1 MRERTGGIWTLHY
14 ELHEVEP
21 YVNWLYFFNAWGF
34 PARYGN
40 VARIHDCPS
49 CRAQWLASFP
59 DAEKPKAQE
68 AMKLYDDALAL
79 LHNLDGQVQTHA
91 IVGLYEANG
100 ENENIVLRQGIK
112 VKGEGLRVKGE
123 GFLNESSVTSAER
136 RVKGEEQSSQ
146 LAFSQELDIRLSLL
160 RQQHGETCLCWA
172 DFLPPVESGQTGT
185 VGLFVTSV
193 DEKMINS
200 EHTDDYHLMLAQT
213 LADRLAEATAERM
226 HEEVRKELW
235 GYAKD
240 ERLTIEEMLQEKYVG
255 RRPAVGYPSL
265 PDQSLNFLIDQLL
278 DMKRIGVNLTE
289 SGAMR
294 PHASTSGLIISHPQ
308 ARHFAIGHIGED
320 QLKDY
325 ALRRGMPENRIRE
338 FLASNIA

>member
-1 MRERTGGIWTLHY
+1 MREGTGGIWTLHY

-79 LHNLDGQVQTHA
+79 LHNLDGQIQTHA

-100 ENENIVLRQGIK
+100 ENENILLKQAQMSDVKCIMSN
-112 VKGEGLRVKGE
+112 VKGRDEVSNG
-123 GFLNESSVTSAER
+123 
-136 RVKGEEQSSQ
+136 
-146 LAFSQELDIRLSLL
+146 IRLPLL

-172 DFLPPVESGQTGT
+172 DFLPPVESRQTGT

-193 DEKMINS
+193 DEKMVNG

-226 HEEVRKELW
+226 HEEVRKHLW

-278 DMKRIGVNLTE
+278 DMKRIGVSLTE

>member
-40 VARIHDCPS
+40 VARIHDCTS

-79 LHNLDGQVQTHA
+79 LHNLDGQIQTHA
-91 IVGLYEANG
+91 IVGLFEANG
-100 ENENIVLRQGIK
+100 EGEDILLKQMSDVKCQMSN
-112 VKGEGLRVKGE
+112 VKGRDEVSNG
-123 GFLNESSVTSAER
+123 
-136 RVKGEEQSSQ
+136 
-146 LAFSQELDIRLSLL
+146 IRLPLL
-160 RQQHGETCLCWA
+160 RQQHGETCMCWA

-193 DEKMINS
+193 DEKMVNG

-265 PDQSLNFLIDQLL
+265 PDQSLNFLIDELL
-278 DMKRIGVNLTE
+278 DMKRIGVSLTE

-320 QLKDY
+320 QLNDY

>member
-1 MRERTGGIWTLHY
+1 MVASHGVSHDQGMREGTGGIWTLHY

-40 VARIHDCPS
+40 VARIHDCTS

-79 LHNLDGQVQTHA
+79 LHNLDGQAQTHA

-100 ENENIVLRQGIK
+100 EGEDILLKQMSDVKCQMSNAKGRGK
-112 VKGEGLRVKGE
+112 VSNG
-123 GFLNESSVTSAER
+123 
-136 RVKGEEQSSQ
+136 
-146 LAFSQELDIRLSLL
+146 IRLPLL

-265 PDQSLNFLIDQLL
+265 PDQSLNFLIDELL
-278 DMKRIGVNLTE
+278 DMKGIGVSLTE

>member
-1 MRERTGGIWTLHY
+1 
-14 ELHEVEP
+14 
-21 YVNWLYFFNAWGF
+21 
-34 PARYGN
+34 
-40 VARIHDCPS
+40 
-49 CRAQWLASFP
+49 
-59 DAEKPKAQE
+59 
-68 AMKLYDDALAL
+68 
-79 LHNLDGQVQTHA
+79 
-91 IVGLYEANG
+91 
-100 ENENIVLRQGIK
+100 
-112 VKGEGLRVKGE
+112 
-123 GFLNESSVTSAER
+123 
-136 RVKGEEQSSQ
+136 
-146 LAFSQELDIRLSLL
+146 
-160 RQQHGETCLCWA
+160 
-172 DFLPPVESGQTGT
+172 VESGQTGT

-278 DMKRIGVNLTE
+278 DMKRIGVSLTE

-294 PHASTSGLIISHPQ
+294 PHASTSGLIISHSQ

-320 QLKDY
+320 QLNDY

>member
-1 MRERTGGIWTLHY
+1 MRGETVRNWILHY

-21 YVNWLYFFNAWGF
+21 YINWLYFFNAWGF

-40 VARIHDCPS
+40 VAQIHDCTS

-59 DAEKPKAQE
+59 DDERPKAQE

-79 LHNLDGQVQTHA
+79 LHQSDGKSQAHA
-91 IVGLYEANG
+91 LVALFEACSEGEDVLIKQWQMANG
-100 ENENIVLRQGIK
+100 QSARRDACIIK
-112 VKGEGLRVKGE
+112 RSKKYQMTE
-123 GFLNESSVTSAER
+123 
-136 RVKGEEQSSQ
+136 
-146 LAFSQELDIRLSLL
+146 DIRLPML
-160 RQQHGETCLCWA
+160 RQQHGDTCLCWA
-172 DFLPPVESGQTGT
+172 DFLPPAESGQTET
-185 VGLFVTSV
+185 IGLFATSV
-193 DEKMINS
+193 DEDLAKG
-200 EHTDDYHLMLAQT
+200 HDDYHRMLAQT

-226 HEEVRKELW
+226 HEEVRKSLW

-240 ERLTIEEMLQEKYVG
+240 EGLSIEQMFQEKYVG

-265 PDQSLNFLIDQLL
+265 PDQSLNFLIDQLIG
-278 DMKRIGVNLTE
+278 MKRIGVSLTE

-325 ALRRGMPENRIRE
+325 ARRRGMSEDRMRP
-338 FLASNIA
+338 FLASNLT

>member
-79 LHNLDGQVQTHA
+79 LHNLDGQAQTHA

-100 ENENIVLRQGIK
+100 EGENILLKQMSDVKCPLGDVRRRLRSATEQEMSKDIK
-112 VKGEGLRVKGE
+112 LP
-123 GFLNESSVTSAER
+123 
-136 RVKGEEQSSQ
+136 
-146 LAFSQELDIRLSLL
+146 LL

-172 DFLPPVESGQTGT
+172 DFLPPVESGQTGI

-265 PDQSLNFLIDQLL
+265 PDQSLNFLIDEMLHL
-278 DMKRIGVNLTE
+278 SRIGIRLTE
-289 SGAMR
+289 HGAMQ
-294 PHASTSGLIISHPQ
+294 PHASVSGLMISCPQ
-308 ARHFAIGHIGED
+308 ARYFTLGKIGSD
-320 QLKDY
+320 QLSDY
-325 ALRRGMPENRIRE
+325 ARRRGLPVEVIRK
-338 FLASNIA
+338 FLSSNL

>member
-1 MRERTGGIWTLHY
+1 MREKTGDNWILHY

-40 VARIHDCPS
+40 VAQIHNCTS
-49 CRAQWLASFP
+49 CRAQWLASFS
-59 DAEKPKAQE
+59 DVEKPKAQE
-68 AMKLYDDALAL
+68 AMKLYDEALAL
-79 LHNLDGQVQTHA
+79 LHELDGQVQTHA

-100 ENENIVLRQGIK
+100 DGEDVLLRQGRK
-112 VKGEGLRVKGE
+112 ANDKWKMEDGKWKMED
-123 GFLNESSVTSAER
+123 
-136 RVKGEEQSSQ
+136 GEEQ
-146 LAFSQELDIRLSLL
+146 EPRLPLL
-160 RQQHGETCLCWA
+160 RQQHGETCLCWS
-172 DFLPPVESGQTGT
+172 DFLPPIESGQTGT

-193 DEKMINS
+193 DEDMVNS
-200 EHTDDYHLMLAQT
+200 KLSNGKYIDDYHLMLAQT

-226 HEEVRKELW
+226 HEEVRKQLW

-240 ERLTIEEMLQEKYVG
+240 ERLTVEEMFQEKYIG

-278 DMKRIGVNLTE
+278 DMKRIGVSLTE

-325 ALRRGMPENRIRE
+325 ALRRGMPEAEMRR

>member
-40 VARIHDCPS
+40 VARIHDCTS
-49 CRAQWLASFP
+49 CRAQWLASFS
-59 DAEKPKAQE
+59 DDERPKAQE

-79 LHNLDGQVQTHA
+79 LHNLDGQAQTHA

-100 ENENIVLRQGIK
+100 ENEEIVLKQGPH
-112 VKGEGLRVKGE
+112 LP
-123 GFLNESSVTSAER
+123 
-136 RVKGEEQSSQ
+136 
-146 LAFSQELDIRLSLL
+146 LL

-226 HEEVRKELW
+226 HEEVRKHLW

-265 PDQSLNFLIDQLL
+265 PDQSLNFLIDELL
-278 DMKRIGVNLTE
+278 DMKRIGVSLTE

-294 PHASTSGLIISHPQ
+294 PHASTSGLLIGHPQ

-320 QLKDY
+320 QLNDY

>member
-1 MRERTGGIWTLHY
+1 MREGTGGIWTLHY

-68 AMKLYDDALAL
+68 AMKLYDDALVL
-79 LHNLDGQVQTHA
+79 LHNLDGQIQTHA

-100 ENENIVLRQGIK
+100 ENENILLKQGMK
-112 VKGEGLRVKGE
+112 VKDEGLRVKGE
-123 GFLNESSVTSAER
+123 
-136 RVKGEEQSSQ
+136 EQSLQ
-146 LAFSQELDIRLSLL
+146 LAFSQELDIRLPLL

-172 DFLPPVESGQTGT
+172 DFLPPVESGQTGII
-185 VGLFVTSV
+185 GLFVTSV

-226 HEEVRKELW
+226 HEEVRKHLW

-278 DMKRIGVNLTE
+278 DMKRIGVSLTE

-294 PHASTSGLIISHPQ
+294 PHASTSGLIISHSQ

-320 QLKDY
+320 QLNDY
-325 ALRRGMPENRIRE
+325 ALRRGMPEDKMRR
-338 FLASNIA
+338 FLATNINS

>member
-21 YVNWLYFFNAWGF
+21 YINWLYFFNAWGF

-40 VARIHDCPS
+40 VARIHDCTS
-49 CRAQWLASFP
+49 CRAQWLASFS
-59 DAEKPKAQE
+59 DDERPKAQE
-68 AMKLYDDALAL
+68 AMKLYDDALVL
-79 LHNLDGQVQTHA
+79 LHNLDGQAQTHA

-100 ENENIVLRQGIK
+100 ENEEIVLKQAQMSDVKCLMSK
-112 VKGEGLRVKGE
+112 VKGRDEVSNG
-123 GFLNESSVTSAER
+123 
-136 RVKGEEQSSQ
+136 
-146 LAFSQELDIRLSLL
+146 IRLPLL

-278 DMKRIGVNLTE
+278 DMKGIGVSLTE

-294 PHASTSGLIISHPQ
+294 PHASTSGLIISHSQ

-320 QLKDY
+320 QLNDY

>member
-1 MRERTGGIWTLHY
+1 MLHY

-40 VARIHDCPS
+40 VAQIHDCTS
-49 CRAQWLASFP
+49 CRAQWLASFA
-59 DAEKPKAQE
+59 DEEKPKARE
-68 AMKLYDDALAL
+68 AMKLYDEALAL
-79 LHNLDGQVQTHA
+79 LHKLDGQVRTHA

-100 ENENIVLRQGIK
+100 EGEEIVLKHGQMANG
-112 VKGEGLRVKGE
+112 KGQRVK
-123 GFLNESSVTSAER
+123 
-136 RVKGEEQSSQ
+136 
-146 LAFSQELDIRLSLL
+146 DMRLPLL

-172 DFLPPVESGQTGT
+172 DFLPPMETGQTDT

-193 DEKMINS
+193 DEDMVNGKAAIEREQNEVYFDYAKREQARDEVSNS
-200 EHTDDYHLMLAQT
+200 KFIDDYHLMLAQT

-226 HEEVRKELW
+226 HEEVRKQLW

-240 ERLTIEEMLQEKYVG
+240 EHLTVEEMFQEKYVG
-255 RRPAVGYPSL
+255 RRPAVGYPSI

-278 DMKRIGVNLTE
+278 DMKRIGVSLTE

-325 ALRRGMPENRIRE
+325 ALRRGMPEAEMRR
-338 FLASNIA
+338 FLATSINS

>member
-100 ENENIVLRQGIK
+100 ENENIVLRHEKMSNVKCQMSNVRSATSEDACVEQRSKKGQMSKDIK
-112 VKGEGLRVKGE
+112 LP
-123 GFLNESSVTSAER
+123 
-136 RVKGEEQSSQ
+136 
-146 LAFSQELDIRLSLL
+146 LL

-265 PDQSLNFLIDQLL
+265 PDQSLNFLIDELL
-278 DMKRIGVNLTE
+278 DMKGIGVSLTE

-294 PHASTSGLIISHPQ
+294 PHASTSGLLIGHPQ

>member
-49 CRAQWLASFP
+49 CRAQWLASFS

-79 LHNLDGQVQTHA
+79 LHNLDGQVQMHA

-100 ENENIVLRQGIK
+100 ENENIVLRQAQMSD
-112 VKGEGLRVKGE
+112 VKCLMSNVNGRDEVSNG
-123 GFLNESSVTSAER
+123 
-136 RVKGEEQSSQ
+136 
-146 LAFSQELDIRLSLL
+146 IRLPLL

-172 DFLPPVESGQTGT
+172 DFFPPVESGQTGT

-193 DEKMINS
+193 DKEMINS
-200 EHTDDYHLMLAQT
+200 KFTDDYHLMLAQT

-240 ERLTIEEMLQEKYVG
+240 ERLTIEEMLQENYVG

>member
-1 MRERTGGIWTLHY
+1 MREGTGGIWTLHY

-68 AMKLYDDALAL
+68 AMKLYDDALVL
-79 LHNLDGQVQTHA
+79 LHNLDGQAQTHA
-91 IVGLYEANG
+91 IVGLFEANG
-100 ENENIVLRQGIK
+100 EGEDILLKQMSDVKCQMSN
-112 VKGEGLRVKGE
+112 VKGRDEVSNG
-123 GFLNESSVTSAER
+123 
-136 RVKGEEQSSQ
+136 
-146 LAFSQELDIRLSLL
+146 IRLPLL

-185 VGLFVTSV
+185 IGLFVTSV

-226 HEEVRKELW
+226 HEEVRKHLW

-265 PDQSLNFLIDQLL
+265 PDQSLNFLIDELL
-278 DMKRIGVNLTE
+278 DMKGIGVSLTE

>member
-49 CRAQWLASFP
+49 CRAQWLASFS

-79 LHNLDGQVQTHA
+79 LHNLDGQVQMHA

-100 ENENIVLRQGIK
+100 ENENIVLRQAQMSDVK
-112 VKGEGLRVKGE
+112 CLMSNVKGRDEVSNG
-123 GFLNESSVTSAER
+123 
-136 RVKGEEQSSQ
+136 
-146 LAFSQELDIRLSLL
+146 IRLPLL

-172 DFLPPVESGQTGT
+172 DFFPPVESGQTGT

-193 DEKMINS
+193 DKEMINS
-200 EHTDDYHLMLAQT
+200 KFTDDYHLMLAQT

-240 ERLTIEEMLQEKYVG
+240 ERLTIEEMLQENYVG

>member
-1 MRERTGGIWTLHY
+1 MLHY

-40 VARIHDCPS
+40 VAQIHNCTS
-49 CRAQWLASFP
+49 CRAQWLASFA
-59 DAEKPKAQE
+59 DEEKPKARE
-68 AMKLYDDALAL
+68 AMKLYDEALAL
-79 LHNLDGQVQTHA
+79 LHKLDGQIRTHA

-100 ENENIVLRQGIK
+100 EGEEIVLKHGQMAN
-112 VKGEGLRVKGE
+112 GEG
-123 GFLNESSVTSAER
+123 R
-136 RVKGEEQSSQ
+136 RVK
-146 LAFSQELDIRLSLL
+146 DMRLPLL

-172 DFLPPVESGQTGT
+172 DFLPPMETGQTDT

-193 DEKMINS
+193 DEDMVNGKLSNGKYI
-200 EHTDDYHLMLAQT
+200 DDYHFMLAQT

-226 HEEVRKELW
+226 HEEVRKQLW

-240 ERLTIEEMLQEKYVG
+240 EQLTVEEMFQEKYVG

-278 DMKRIGVNLTE
+278 DMKRIGVSLTE

-308 ARHFAIGHIGED
+308 AQHFAIGHIGED

-325 ALRRGMPENRIRE
+325 ALRRGMPEAEMRR
-338 FLASNIA
+338 FLATSINS

>member
-1 MRERTGGIWTLHY
+1 MVASHGVSHDQGMRERTGGIWTLHY

-79 LHNLDGQVQTHA
+79 LHNLDGQIQTHA
-91 IVGLYEANG
+91 IVGLFEANG
-100 ENENIVLRQGIK
+100 EGEDILLKQMSDVKCQMSN
-112 VKGEGLRVKGE
+112 VKGRDEVSNG
-123 GFLNESSVTSAER
+123 
-136 RVKGEEQSSQ
+136 
-146 LAFSQELDIRLSLL
+146 IRLPLL
-160 RQQHGETCLCWA
+160 RQQHGETCMCWA

-193 DEKMINS
+193 DEKMVNG

-265 PDQSLNFLIDQLL
+265 PDQSLNFLIDELL
-278 DMKRIGVNLTE
+278 DMKRIGVSLTE

-320 QLKDY
+320 QLNDY

>member
-79 LHNLDGQVQTHA
+79 LHNLDGQIQTHA

-100 ENENIVLRQGIK
+100 EGEDILLKQMSDVKCLMSK
-112 VKGEGLRVKGE
+112 VKGRDEVSNG
-123 GFLNESSVTSAER
+123 
-136 RVKGEEQSSQ
+136 
-146 LAFSQELDIRLSLL
+146 IRLPLL

-185 VGLFVTSV
+185 IGLFVTSV
-193 DEKMINS
+193 DKEMINCKF
-200 EHTDDYHLMLAQT
+200 TDDYHLMLAQT
-213 LADRLAEATAERM
+213 LVDRLAEATAERM
-226 HEEVRKELW
+226 HEEVRKDLW

-240 ERLTIEEMLQEKYVG
+240 ERLTSEEMLQEKYVG

-278 DMKRIGVNLTE
+278 DMKRIGVSLTE

-325 ALRRGMPENRIRE
+325 ALRRGMPEDKMRR
-338 FLASNIA
+338 FLATNINS

>member
-49 CRAQWLASFP
+49 CRTQWLASFP

-79 LHNLDGQVQTHA
+79 LHNLDGQIQTHA

-100 ENENIVLRQGIK
+100 EGEDILLKQMSDVKCQMSN
-112 VKGEGLRVKGE
+112 VKGRGKVSNG
-123 GFLNESSVTSAER
+123 
-136 RVKGEEQSSQ
+136 
-146 LAFSQELDIRLSLL
+146 IRLPLL

-172 DFLPPVESGQTGT
+172 DFLPSVESGQTGT
-185 VGLFVTSV
+185 IGLFVTSV

-226 HEEVRKELW
+226 HEEVRKHLW

-278 DMKRIGVNLTE
+278 DMKRIGVSLTE

>member
-1 MRERTGGIWTLHY
+1 MREGTGGIWTLHY

-40 VARIHDCPS
+40 VARIHDCTS

-79 LHNLDGQVQTHA
+79 LHNLDGQAQTHA

-100 ENENIVLRQGIK
+100 EGEDILLKQMSDVKCQMSNAKGRGK
-112 VKGEGLRVKGE
+112 VSNG
-123 GFLNESSVTSAER
+123 
-136 RVKGEEQSSQ
+136 
-146 LAFSQELDIRLSLL
+146 IRLPLL

-265 PDQSLNFLIDQLL
+265 PDQSLNFLIDELL
-278 DMKRIGVNLTE
+278 DMKGIGVSLTE

>member
-40 VARIHDCPS
+40 VARIHDCTS

-100 ENENIVLRQGIK
+100 EGEDILLKQMSDVKYQMSNAKGRGK
-112 VKGEGLRVKGE
+112 VSNG
-123 GFLNESSVTSAER
+123 
-136 RVKGEEQSSQ
+136 
-146 LAFSQELDIRLSLL
+146 IRLPLL

-172 DFLPPVESGQTGT
+172 DYLPPVESGQTGI

-193 DEKMINS
+193 DEKMVNS

-265 PDQSLNFLIDQLL
+265 PDQSLNFLIDELL
-278 DMKRIGVNLTE
+278 DMKRIGVSLTE

-320 QLKDY
+320 QLNDY

>member
-1 MRERTGGIWTLHY
+1 MREGTGGIWTLHY

-79 LHNLDGQVQTHA
+79 LHNLDGQAQTHA

-100 ENENIVLRQGIK
+100 EGEDILLKQMSDVKCQMSNAKGRGK
-112 VKGEGLRVKGE
+112 VSNG
-123 GFLNESSVTSAER
+123 
-136 RVKGEEQSSQ
+136 
-146 LAFSQELDIRLSLL
+146 IRLPLL

-265 PDQSLNFLIDQLL
+265 PDQSLNFLIDELL
-278 DMKRIGVNLTE
+278 DMKGIGVSLTE

>member
-1 MRERTGGIWTLHY
+1 MREGTGGIWTLHY

-59 DAEKPKAQE
+59 DTEKPKAQE

-79 LHNLDGQVQTHA
+79 LHNLDGQIQTHA

-100 ENENIVLRQGIK
+100 EGEDILLKQMSDVKCQMSN
-112 VKGEGLRVKGE
+112 VKGRGKVSNG
-123 GFLNESSVTSAER
+123 
-136 RVKGEEQSSQ
+136 
-146 LAFSQELDIRLSLL
+146 IRLPLL

-226 HEEVRKELW
+226 HEEVRKHLW

-265 PDQSLNFLIDQLL
+265 PDQSLNFLIDQFL
-278 DMKRIGVNLTE
+278 DMKRIGVSLTE

>member
-1 MRERTGGIWTLHY
+1 MRILIVED
-14 ELHEVEP
+14 EV
-21 YVNWLYFFNAWGF
+21 
-34 PARYGN
+34 R
-40 VARIHDCPS
+40 
-49 CRAQWLASFP
+49 
-59 DAEKPKAQE
+59 
-68 AMKLYDDALAL
+68 
-79 LHNLDGQVQTHA
+79 
-91 IVGLYEANG
+91 
-100 ENENIVLRQGIK
+100 
-112 VKGEGLRVKGE
+112 
-123 GFLNESSVTSAER
+123 
-136 RVKGEEQSSQ
+136 
-146 LAFSQELDIRLSLL
+146 
-160 RQQHGETCLCWA
+160 
-172 DFLPPVESGQTGT
+172 
-185 VGLFVTSV
+185 
-193 DEKMINS
+193 
-200 EHTDDYHLMLAQT
+200 LAQT

-265 PDQSLNFLIDQLL
+265 PDQSLNFLIDELL
-278 DMKRIGVNLTE
+278 DMKRIGVSLTE

-294 PHASTSGLIISHPQ
+294 PHASTSGLIINHPQ

>member
-1 MRERTGGIWTLHY
+1 MREGTGGIWTLHY

-68 AMKLYDDALAL
+68 AMKLYDDALVL
-79 LHNLDGQVQTHA
+79 LHNLDGQIQTHA

-100 ENENIVLRQGIK
+100 ENENILLKQGMK
-112 VKGEGLRVKGE
+112 VKDEGLRVKGE
-123 GFLNESSVTSAER
+123 
-136 RVKGEEQSSQ
+136 EQSLQ
-146 LAFSQELDIRLSLL
+146 LAFSQELDIRLPLL

-172 DFLPPVESGQTGT
+172 DFLPPVESGQTGII
-185 VGLFVTSV
+185 GLFVTSV

-226 HEEVRKELW
+226 HEEVRKHLW

-265 PDQSLNFLIDQLL
+265 PDQSLNFLIDELL
-278 DMKRIGVNLTE
+278 DMKRIGVRLTE

-325 ALRRGMPENRIRE
+325 ALRRGMPEDKMRR
-338 FLASNIA
+338 FLATNINS